1 MKRMIVMAVSLLALA
16 ACSGGKQAKLQ
27 GLCTGMLEGDPDV
40 ARELA
45 GSNTSAKPFCECYAK
60 TASAGGDA
68 VVKLHTD
75 VWSALSEIGQKTG
88 SADIESAAEALE
100 GALRSGTSEYGFDEA
115 AFEAV
120 GKYLEDVSEQFGE
133 NGTCT
138 L

>member
-27 GLCTGMLEGDPDV
+27 GLCTGMLEGDPDAV
-40 ARELA
+40 QELA
-45 GSNTSAKPFCECYAK
+45 SFNTSAKPFCECYAK

-68 VVKLHTD
+68 VLKLHTD
-75 VWSALSEIGQKTG
+75 VWSTLSEINQKTG
-88 SADIESAAEALE
+88 NTDIESAVEALE
-100 GALRSGTSEYGFDEA
+100 GALRSGASEYGFDEA
-115 AFEAV
+115 AFE
-120 GKYLEDVSEQFGE
+120 GIGEYLEDVSEQFGE

>member
-16 ACSGGKQAKLQ
+16 ACGGKQAKLQ
-27 GLCTGMLEGDPDV
+27 GLCTGMLEGDLDV
-40 ARELA
+40 AQELA
-45 GSNTSAKPFCECYAK
+45 GSNTSPKPFCECYAK
-60 TASAGGDA
+60 TASAGGGA

-100 GALRSGTSEYGFDEA
+100 GALRSGASEYDFDEV

-120 GKYLEDVSEQFGE
+120 GKYLEDVSEQFEE